1 MEFDIPNDRCTRIR
15 IKSSGQ
21 VIDAIPAVARAML
34 NGGTAELVKSSGG
47 AAPETARIA
56 PPERAVAL
64 VDEIQASEAS
74 LEVVSPSAAEQP
86 SAGVSNA

>member
-1 MEFDIPNDRCTRIR
+1 VEFDIPNDRCTRIR

-56 PPERAVAL
+56 PPERAVAPAQNAPPKKPG
-64 VDEIQASEAS
+64 DAQ
-74 LEVVSPSAAEQP
+74 SPKGKARS
-86 SAGVSNA
+86 GR